1 MTDSIIH
8 IITTLE
14 RGGAENQLR
23 ILIEEQAKHG
33 HKIICIPLK
42 GNPEL
47 DQILSASGV
56 LVKANFRNMKIY
68 TQIFE
73 LYKLL
78 KSGNFVLHA
87 HLPRAELIAAAASFF
102 LKNRKFVVSRHNSEP
117 FFPSAPGLLSKF
129 LSRIVTRISKN
140 VVFISEA
147 VKIYCISNNEISAKA
162 SSQVVL
168 YGYKENNCEISQKE
182 IFNFRKLEN
191 FVIENHLIIGTVSRL
206 EKQKDL
212 KTLIKAFDI
221 SYSKNTKLKLVIVG
235 DGSQKQELINFV
247 DELGLQ
253 DSVVFY
259 GKSQCVTTVMKTFK
273 VFVLSSIYEGFGL
286 VLLEAAS
293 TGIPIIAA
301 NNSAIPEVTGRDY
314 MGLFETSNIYRLS
327 EKIDMFINDPTV
339 AAKSKELMSA
349 RVELFDVMMMESNMD
364 SVYESM
370 AIN

>member
-1 MTDSIIH
+1 M
-8 IITTLE
+8 LF
-14 RGGAENQLR
+14 R
-23 ILIEEQAKHG
+23 
-33 HKIICIPLK
+33 
-42 GNPEL
+42 
-47 DQILSASGV
+47 SG
-56 LVKANFRNMKIY
+56 
-68 TQIFE
+68 
-73 LYKLL
+73 
-78 KSGNFVLHA
+78 
-87 HLPRAELIAAAASFF
+87 
-102 LKNRKFVVSRHNSEP
+102 
-117 FFPSAPGLLSKF
+117 
-129 LSRIVTRISKN
+129 
-140 VVFISEA
+140 
-147 VKIYCISNNEISAKA
+147 
-162 SSQVVL
+162 
-168 YGYKENNCEISQKE
+168 
-182 IFNFRKLEN
+182 
-191 FVIENHLIIGTVSRL
+191 
-206 EKQKDL
+206 
-212 KTLIKAFDI
+212 AFDI
-221 SYSKNTKLKLVIVG
+221 SYSKNTKLKLIIVG

-314 MGLFETSNIYRLS
+314 MGLFETSNIYGLS